1 MPDTNGTLRSKSY
14 ARHILLAGIASLF
27 TLLIYLP
34 SLNHGFVN
42 WDDFLIY
49 DNPHIRA
56 FGVDSIKWAFTSEF
70 NGNWHPLTVITYGLE
85 YSFWGAKPFGYILV
99 NIILHALNTMLVF
112 FLAVRLL
119 QVARRAGKPASDAD
133 ALQTGTGI
141 LAAGFIASLLFG
153 IHPIHVESVAWIS
166 ETKDLLCAFF
176 FLLSAFFYIGYASGP
191 SVLKKQYYL
200 LSFVFALLA
209 ILSKPMAVTLPF
221 VLLILDIYPCG
232 RFNDAANRLRGF
244 NPFKEVKKALI
255 EKIPF
260 LLISVLSAVL
270 TLWAQ
275 SKVEAIN
282 ITIGI
287 VPRLGVAARGYAF
300 YLYKLALPFNL
311 APVYPMPAS
320 NAEIFNFGLVVAL
333 LALFSVFCVCIFTFK
348 RSAGFSAAW
357 IYYAVTL
364 APVSG
369 IMQVG
374 SQGAADRYMY
384 LPSVSLF
391 ILAGVLAGRIIETHD
406 KRIKA
411 VAAVFAVFV
420 ISSLSVLTVW
430 QEGIWQSSL
439 TLWSHQILLYPGKA
453 SLAYS
458 NRAAE
463 YFKLGDMKKALK
475 DVNAAID
482 IDRKNAK
489 AYNNRAA
496 IFFQDGRLGEAFAD
510 MNKAIELNPKYA
522 EAYLHR
528 GIMYAARGELGLAVK
543 DYTAAVALDPGEISA
558 YYNRGQAY
566 LALGDYARAIADYS
580 AVAGAGP
587 YVTVDVAKGAFN
599 DRGIAF
605 GQTGR
610 YGEAVKDFDRAIELD
625 PMFERAYSNR
635 GRAHLKAGDY
645 RLAALDFEKAAS
657 INPSNP
663 AVYNSLGEAYSKL
676 GRKDDARAN
685 FEKAASIKK
694 GR

>member
-1 MPDTNGTLRSKSY
+1 MSDTNGTLRSKSY
-14 ARHILLAGIASLF
+14 AWQMLLAGIASLF

-34 SLNHGFVN
+34 SLSHGFVN

-56 FGVDSIKWAFTSEF
+56 FGIDSIKWAFTEEF

-99 NIILHALNTMLVF
+99 NVILHALNTALVF
-112 FLAVRLL
+112 FVAVRLL
-119 QVARRAGKPASDAD
+119 KVARRAGKPASGAD
-133 ALQTGTGI
+133 APSTGM

-166 ETKDLLCAFF
+166 ETKDLLCGFF
-176 FLLSAFFYIGYASGP
+176 FLLTMFFYLGYASGP
-191 SVLKKQYYL
+191 FVRRKQYYL
-200 LSFVFALLA
+200 LAFVFALLA
-209 ILSKPMAVTLPF
+209 ILSKPMAVTMPF
-221 VLLILDIYPCG
+221 VLLILDTYPCG
-232 RFNDAANRLRGF
+232 RFNDAANR
-244 NPFKEVKKALI
+244 FKEVKKALI

-260 LLISVLSAVL
+260 LLLSVLSAFL

-275 SKVEAIN
+275 SKGGAIN

-311 APVYPMPAS
+311 APVYPMPATD
-320 NAEIFNFGLVVAL
+320 AEIFNAGLVIAL
-333 LALFSVFCVCIFTFK
+333 LALGALLVVCVLTFK
-348 RSAGFSAAW
+348 RRAGFSAAW

-391 ILAGVLAGRIIETHD
+391 ILAGALAGRIIETHD
-406 KRIKA
+406 KQIKTAA
-411 VAAVFAVFV
+411 VVFAVFV
-420 ISSLSVLTVW
+420 IPSLSVLTVW

-439 TLWSHQILLYPGKA
+439 TLWSHQILLYPGKG

-463 YFKLGDMKKALK
+463 YFRLGDMKQALK
-475 DVNAAID
+475 DANAAID

-496 IFFQDGRLGEAFAD
+496 IFFHDGRPSEAFAD
-510 MNKAIELNPKYA
+510 INKAVELNPKYA
-522 EAYLHR
+522 NAYLHR
-528 GIMYAARGELGLAVK
+528 GVMRAARGELGLAVN
-543 DYTAAVALDPGEISA
+543 DYTAAVALNPGDMTA

-566 LALGDYARAIADYS
+566 MALGDYVRAIDDYS
-580 AVAGAGP
+580 AVAVAGP
-587 YVTVDVAKGAFN
+587 YVTVDMAKGAFN

-610 YGEAVKDFDRAIELD
+610 YGEAVKDFSRAIELD
-625 PMFERAYSNR
+625 PAFERAYNNR
-635 GRAHLKAGDY
+635 GLARLKTGDY
-645 RLAALDFEKAAS
+645 RLAAEDFEKAAS

-663 AVYNSLGEAYSKL
+663 AAYSSLGEAYSKL

-685 FEKAASIKK
+685 FEKAASMTLPRNLPSRK
-694 GR
+694 